1 MPGARASIGSH
12 LVRPRTPPQML
23 NARNMS
29 NQRVQSQGDRPGV
42 QREEV
47 KSNERSQPESSSAS
61 RPTPSPLNTQQPS
74 PLART
79 GPPPLPARPPVTP
92 STPLTSSFS
101 SFFSSKAKSSVSYL
115 ASNSKPYRSALAQA
129 GSYVASQAGL
139 IPDRS
144 VRGNAEGNE
153 KEKSWGEWARDW
165 RDRRAQEGKAEES
178 LNLLPGWVV
187 LRPRADYDKTKMSGN
202 TGESCSPSMGLGSQD
217 KTSIPLADWKR
228 YMVGLIHVQMM
239 TSNRSTSR
247 SRRQVSPT
255 RYGVQRTRVEVNGCL

>member
-29 NQRVQSQGDRPGV
+29 NQRGQPQGDRPGV

-61 RPTPSPLNTQQPS
+61 RPTPSPLNTQQSS

-92 STPLTSSFS
+92 TTPSTSSFS

-144 VRGNAEGNE
+144 VRGNAEGND

-187 LRPRADYDKTKMSGN
+187 LRPRADYDKTKMTGN
-202 TGESCSPSMGLGSQD
+202 TGESSYLSLLNRVCKPPIYG
-217 KTSIPLADWKR
+217 ADR
-228 YMVGLIHVQMM
+228 NRQTVGFMHVQMM

-247 SRRQVSPT
+247 SRRRVSPT
-255 RYGVQRTRVEVNGCL
+255 RYGVRRMPVEVNGCL